1 MVAAAFVIGDT
12 FAVAA
17 ATAAAVVVVVII
29 AAIDVSFAHIE
40 SNEFMDGLSVSVF
53 SLFSVSVVRQ
63 FRLSISSNAEVLC
76 DGMFA

>member
-1 MVAAAFVIGDT
+1 MVVAAVFVI
-12 FAVAA
+12 A
-17 ATAAAVVVVVII
+17 AAAVVVVIVI

-63 FRLSISSNAEVLC
+63 F
-76 DGMFA
+76 